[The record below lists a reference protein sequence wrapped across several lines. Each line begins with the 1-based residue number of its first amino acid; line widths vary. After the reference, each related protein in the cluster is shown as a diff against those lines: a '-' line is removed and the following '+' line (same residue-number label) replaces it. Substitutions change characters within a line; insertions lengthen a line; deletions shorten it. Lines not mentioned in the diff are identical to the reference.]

1 MSTKGNLTREQAV
14 AQVGETAVISA
25 ESANCEPTGR
35 LQTDGDDRVEFSAS
49 VRCDDASGDDV
60 VLTVYYYPTQE
71 ELDLAGDDL
80 GNVKWGIEGYEVR

>member
-1 MSTKGNLTREQAV
+1 MSTKSNLTREQAV
-14 AQVGETAVISA
+14 AQVGETAVIYA

-49 VRCDDASGDDV
+49 VRCEDASGDDV

-71 ELDLAGDDL
+71 QLDIAGDDL
-80 GNVKWGIEGYEVR
+80 GNVKWVIDGYEVR